1 MVIEHAER
9 FGLAQLHQLRGRVG
23 RGSAASTCIL
33 LFADKLSD
41 TAKQRLKVIYET
53 TDGFVIA
60 REDLRIRGPGELLGP
75 RQSGVPGLRYA
86 NIEEDID
93 LVEAAR
99 NVAAKIATD
108 PAFNR
113 AAFLARW
120 IQNRTEFAKA

>member
-1 MVIEHAER
+1 
-9 FGLAQLHQLRGRVG
+9 
-23 RGSAASTCIL
+23 
-33 LFADKLSD
+33 
-41 TAKQRLKVIYET
+41 
-53 TDGFVIA
+53 VIA

-93 LVEAAR
+93 LVESAR
-99 NVAAKIATD
+99 NAANELDND

-120 IQNRTEFAKA
+120 IQHRTEFAKA

>member
-1 MVIEHAER
+1 MLLRGAER
-9 FGLAQLHQLRGRVG
+9 NRPH
-23 RGSAASTCIL
+23 
-33 LFADKLSD
+33 
-41 TAKQRLKVIYET
+41 
-53 TDGFVIA
+53 

-86 NIEEDID
+86 NIEEDIE

-99 NVAAKIATD
+99 NTADKISQD

-113 AAFLARW
+113 GAFLARW